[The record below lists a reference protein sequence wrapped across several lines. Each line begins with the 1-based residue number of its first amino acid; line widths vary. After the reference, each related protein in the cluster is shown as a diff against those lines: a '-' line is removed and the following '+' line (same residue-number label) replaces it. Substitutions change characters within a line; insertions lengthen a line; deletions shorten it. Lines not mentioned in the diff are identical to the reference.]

1 MAKIKGKSPKTK
13 QVVIVLSTN
22 NKANQAKGSRLKAAG
37 RISRSFS
44 RSEKLSFLSNGNTNL
59 SKTTKARMRLR
70 EGRASRCRS
79 VSLLLELKSGSRF
92 LNTFPVTWNLEW
104 RCSKAEASVYVLR
117 NEPPSLFPNK
127 SYN

>member
-92 LNTFPVTWNLEW
+92 LNTFPVT
-104 RCSKAEASVYVLR
+104 
-117 NEPPSLFPNK
+117 
-127 SYN
+127 